1 MSILDAFGCCNYILR
16 WNRIFSVHRV
26 DKEAFLK
33 GNAEVDPVEVVMD
46 FDRSPTYVVVVEKVM
61 VDLKWNDPSEV
72 VELKGRHNVWFGMH
86 IRWKTMPFYS
96 EQHLAACKEMVNSW
110 LHFDLNRDASPL
122 QARNTVR
129 REPLVDPDVDN
140 TTMSPI

>member
-1 MSILDAFGCCNYILR
+1 MSILDAFGCCNYIFR

-61 VDLKWNDPSEV
+61 VELKWNDPSEV
-72 VELKGRHNVWFGMH
+72 VELEGRQNVWFGMH

-96 EQHLAACKEMVNSW
+96 KQHLVACMEMVNSR
-110 LHFDLNRDASPL
+110 LHFDLNQDASPF
-122 QARNTVR
+122 QDRNPVR

-140 TTMSPI
+140 TTMGSI